1 MMQSALKLI
10 HLTAL
15 DPEPKLASEFERW
28 YLGEYLAKVLER
40 PGCRGVRVFECIDAE
55 PRYVTIYDLDE
66 TRVDFVQGFS
76 AAPFHEA
83 TFDRRGIRNYH
94 ARTYREMH
102 EAGDHLIPPKL
113 INVVTVEVE
122 SEHAEEFNRWYNDV
136 HFPEIIACPGWRGG
150 RRYECT
156 DGEPRFLAIYDLDA
170 AEVAFSSAEWKA
182 AVGWDDHLQ
191 HIRGFHGFRVYRL
204 VYDSYAPY

>member
-83 TFDRRGIRNYH
+83 TFDRREMCIRDSLDLVRRV
-94 ARTYREMH
+94 AVVH
-102 EAGDHLIPPKL
+102 EAIDA
-113 INVVTVEVE
+113 EAVE
-122 SEHAEEFNRWYNDV
+122 SADV
-136 HFPEIIACPGWRGG
+136 LEVVIPSDGG
-150 RRYECT
+150 LPL
-156 DGEPRFLAIYDLDA
+156 G
-170 AEVAFSSAEWKA
+170 
-182 AVGWDDHLQ
+182 
-191 HIRGFHGFRVYRL
+191 
-204 VYDSYAPY
+204 